1 MLQIL
6 AYRTTPAS
14 LLAPFLYL
22 HITAAA
28 SIGWLVWGHF
38 PDALTWLGIG
48 IISASGVINA
58 LAEWR
63 RTKVPKTPNVI

>member
-1 MLQIL
+1 
-6 AYRTTPAS
+6 
-14 LLAPFLYL
+14 LYL